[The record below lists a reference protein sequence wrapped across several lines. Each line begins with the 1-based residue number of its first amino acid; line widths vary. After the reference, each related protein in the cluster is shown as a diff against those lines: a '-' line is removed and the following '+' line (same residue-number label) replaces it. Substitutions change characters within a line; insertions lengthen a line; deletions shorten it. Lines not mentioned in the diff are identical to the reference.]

1 MKPITKIQIAIAT
14 LSFIAAIAFG
24 IAGFIIPPPGE
35 IHDSVLYLVAQ
46 FQLLTASIFG
56 VGAMFANNKFKNT
69 INQDPK

>member
-24 IAGFIIPPPGE
+24 IAGFIITPPGE
-35 IHDSVLYLVAQ
+35 IHDSVLYLIAQ
-46 FQLLTASIFG
+46 FLLLTASIFG

>member
-14 LSFIAAIAFG
+14 LSFFAAIAFG

-46 FQLLTASIFG
+46 FLLLTASIFG

>member
-46 FQLLTASIFG
+46 FLLLTASIFG
-56 VGAMFANNKFKNT
+56 VGAMFANNKFKIT